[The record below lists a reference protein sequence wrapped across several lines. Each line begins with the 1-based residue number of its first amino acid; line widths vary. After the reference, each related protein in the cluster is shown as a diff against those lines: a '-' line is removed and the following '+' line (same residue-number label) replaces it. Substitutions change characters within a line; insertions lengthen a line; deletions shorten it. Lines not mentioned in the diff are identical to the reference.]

1 MGIDNLKK
9 QENKKS
15 VVISILKILL
25 LAAIVIGIPL
35 YIYFFQKDWISQFK
49 DFEDIISYLQRNKLE
64 AIPIYIGIQA
74 FQIII
79 SVIPGQFFNLAA
91 GYLYTFFPALLFSL
105 IGAFIGTFVSFWLA
119 RLLGS
124 DFVHLFFGKEKTQ
137 DYVKKLNSKKAY
149 TIVFLI
155 YLIPGV
161 PKDLVSYAAGV
172 SEMKLK
178 PFMLLSLVGRSPGMM
193 GSIMIGSMWN
203 KGEYFGMIALCI
215 IAVLAFILCI
225 VFRKRIN
232 AYLDK
237 IYDKISS

>member
-9 QENKKS
+9 QENKKN

-155 YLIPGV
+155 YLI
-161 PKDLVSYAAGV
+161 L
-172 SEMKLK
+172 
-178 PFMLLSLVGRSPGMM
+178 
-193 GSIMIGSMWN
+193 
-203 KGEYFGMIALCI
+203 
-215 IAVLAFILCI
+215 
-225 VFRKRIN
+225 
-232 AYLDK
+232 
-237 IYDKISS
+237 